1 MTLDQA
7 LTLPAVAEVNW
18 GELAHDLLTAEQI
31 KTYERLRQPAWDMYQ
46 AAVNRNRHNHWTVN
60 ADIMPFHWNEYRAA
74 VANAFKTA
82 AGAPAFK
89 PNEFDHLA
97 DMLNGRQPI
106 HPNGNWG
113 IAYTGG
119 VTGI

>member
-7 LTLPAVAEVNW
+7 LALPAVAEVNW
-18 GELAHDLLTAEQI
+18 GELAHDLLTPEQQA
-31 KTYERLRQPAWDMYQ
+31 TYERLRKPAWELFQ

-60 ADIMPFHWNEYRAA
+60 AEIMPFHWNEYRAT

-82 AGAPAFK
+82 AGYKASK
-89 PNEFDHLA
+89 RSEFDNLA
-97 DMLNGRQPI
+97 GAIN

-113 IAYTGG
+113 MAAA
-119 VTGI
+119 